1 MSQKWPLLSGIT
13 RNVRKLASLSGS
25 RNFRWGG
32 GGGLFSELYNGYN
45 NLTLW
50 DVKGPP
56 KTEQISGSD
65 MCLPRFWVSS
75 L

>member
-32 GGGLFSELYNGYN
+32 GGGGGYFRN
-45 NLTLW
+45 ST
-50 DVKGPP
+50 
-56 KTEQISGSD
+56 TATII
-65 MCLPRFWVSS
+65 
-75 L
+75 

>member
-32 GGGLFSELYNGYN
+32 GGGAIFG
-45 NLTLW
+45 TL
-50 DVKGPP
+50 
-56 KTEQISGSD
+56 QR
-65 MCLPRFWVSS
+65 LQ
-75 L
+75 